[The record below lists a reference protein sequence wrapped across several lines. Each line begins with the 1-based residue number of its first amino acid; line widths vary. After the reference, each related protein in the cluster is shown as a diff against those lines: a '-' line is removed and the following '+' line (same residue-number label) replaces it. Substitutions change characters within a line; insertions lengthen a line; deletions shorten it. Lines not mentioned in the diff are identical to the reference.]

1 MVPAK
6 LEISPSPRT
15 GGVMRREHLVLV
27 LAAALL
33 LSMQFAHTESSKID
47 PAVEQMMSSDEPVP
61 VIVIFRDVC
70 SPDLEGIDLRYRYH
84 LINGIS
90 AICKRDGIKRLAEDD
105 CVEGI
110 YLDGDVS
117 VTAPVSHDGDSV
129 CPSEMVYAERVWAE
143 GINGSGV
150 IVAIIDSGID
160 KNHPDLI
167 GKVIG
172 ERNFV
177 EGEDTTEDL
186 VGHGTLCAGIIAGS
200 GMASGGRYKGIAP
213 GARLL
218 NVRVI
223 GSDGNG
229 KVSDIIAGIEWSL
242 DNNARVLSLS
252 LAGLNLGETNPPV
265 TMAADKAM
273 DAGAV
278 VCVAAG
284 NNG

>member
-1 MVPAK
+1 MTPAGAAAVRH
-6 LEISPSPRT
+6 P
-15 GGVMRREHLVLV
+15 GGVMRREPLAFV
-27 LAAALL
+27 LALVLL
-33 LSMQFAHTESSKID
+33 LSIQFGHTESSKID
-47 PAVEQMMSSDEPVP
+47 PAVERMMGGDDPVP
-61 VIVIFRDVC
+61 VIVVFRDGC
-70 SPDLEGIDLRYRYH
+70 SPDLDGMNVRYRYH
-84 LINGIS
+84 IINGIS
-90 AICKRDGIKRLAEDD
+90 AVCDRDEIKRLAADD
-105 CVEGI
+105 GVEGI

-117 VTAPVSHDGDSV
+117 VTAPAPSQDVDSV
-129 CPSEMVYAERVWAE
+129 CPSEMVDAGRVWAE
-143 GINGSGV
+143 GIDGSGV

-177 EGEDTTEDL
+177 EGEDTTDDL

-200 GMASGGRYKGIAP
+200 GRASGGRYRGIAP
-213 GARLL
+213 GAQLL

-242 DNNARVLSLS
+242 DNGARVLSLS

>member
-1 MVPAK
+1 MEDPRCPA
-6 LEISPSPRT
+6 T
-15 GGVMRREHLVLV
+15 GGVMRREPLVFV

-33 LSMQFAHTESSKID
+33 LSMQFAHTESVKID
-47 PAVEQMMSSDEPVP
+47 PAVKRMMSSDGPVP
-61 VIVIFRDVC
+61 VIVIFRDGR
-70 SPDLEGIDLRYRYH
+70 SPDLQDIDVRYRYH

-90 AICKRDGIKRLAEDD
+90 AVCSRDEIKRLAEDD
-105 CVEGI
+105 DVEGI

-117 VTAPVSHDGDSV
+117 VTAPVPPEGVDSV
-129 CPSEMVYAERVWAE
+129 CPSEMVDAERVWAE

-167 GKVIG
+167 GKVVG
-172 ERNFV
+172 EKNFV

-200 GMASGGRYKGIAP
+200 GRASGGRYRGIAP
-213 GARLL
+213 GAQLL

-242 DNNARVLSLS
+242 DNGAKVLSLS

>member
-1 MVPAK
+1 
-6 LEISPSPRT
+6 
-15 GGVMRREHLVLV
+15 MRRVPLAFV
-27 LAAALL
+27 LAAAIL

-47 PAVEQMMSSDEPVP
+47 PAVERIMRSGEQVP
-61 VIVIFRDVC
+61 VIVLFKEGF
-70 SPDLEGIDLRYRYH
+70 SPNLDGIDVRHRYH

-90 AICKRDGIKRLAEDD
+90 AVCKSDEIKRLAADD
-105 CVEGI
+105 GVEGI

-117 VTAPVSHDGDSV
+117 VTAPVSSQDADSV
-129 CPSEMVYAERVWAE
+129 CPSEMVDAESVWAE
-143 GINGSGV
+143 GIDGSGV

-160 KNHPDLI
+160 KNHPDLV

-172 ERNFV
+172 EKNFV

-200 GMASGGRYKGIAP
+200 GRASGGRYKGIAP
-213 GARLL
+213 GAQLL

-242 DNNARVLSLS
+242 DNNAKVLSLS

>member
-1 MVPAK
+1 
-6 LEISPSPRT
+6 
-15 GGVMRREHLVLV
+15 MRRVPLVLV

-47 PAVEQMMSSDEPVP
+47 PAVERMMSSDDPVP
-61 VIVIFRDVC
+61 VIVIFRDGC
-70 SPDLEGIDLRYRYH
+70 SPDLGGIDVRYRYH

-90 AICKRDGIKRLAEDD
+90 AVCERDEIRRLAEDD
-105 CVEGI
+105 GVEGI

-117 VTAPVSHDGDSV
+117 VTAPVSSQGGDSV
-129 CPSEMVYAERVWAE
+129 CPSEMVDAERVWAE
-143 GINGSGV
+143 GIDGSGV

-160 KNHPDLI
+160 KNHPDLA

-200 GMASGGRYKGIAP
+200 GKASGGRYKGIAP

-242 DNNARVLSLS
+242 DNGARVLSLS